1 MDLYVNKVLKWNN
14 QPVQDDK
21 EVELYWKSI
30 TEAERHAATTHCGP
44 HESYPLGPGC
54 KHVSAA
60 FHLALSGHG
69 SPNLSCIR
77 NYARSHGCSM
87 PSSQKGV
94 ISMWEPEPFNPQ
106 LGR

>member
-1 MDLYVNKVLKWNN
+1 MDLYVHKVLKWDKV
-14 QPVQDDK
+14 PRKEDK

-60 FHLALSGHG
+60 FTLAMSGHG
-69 SPNLSCIR
+69 SPNMGCIR
-77 NYARSHGCSM
+77 NYARRHGCGV
-87 PSSQKGV
+87 PPSQKAIASV
-94 ISMWEPEPFNPQ
+94 WEPEPFNPI
-106 LGR
+106 L